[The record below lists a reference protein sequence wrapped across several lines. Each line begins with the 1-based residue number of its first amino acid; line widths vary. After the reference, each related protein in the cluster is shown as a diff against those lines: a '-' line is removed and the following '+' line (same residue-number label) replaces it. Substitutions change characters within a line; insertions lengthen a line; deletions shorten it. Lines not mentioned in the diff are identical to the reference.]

1 MIWYDFTGIS
11 NFPLMNFIKYLSD
24 ESIRHCLDVRDLCH
38 YVIVLPHVIK
48 YRLIWNIVGL
58 QSLSLRHFSF
68 YLNISTYI
76 TIYANTCF
84 KLIQRFRNCTI
95 LCKTFSSYFFFKRV
109 KVLRKSGLILH
120 LYYHTPNWFNLFLKI
135 DFILYF
141 YSIKHGFFLRF
152 CQCVKNYKQKNCIIY
167 LIS

>member
-24 ESIRHCLDVRDLCH
+24 ESIRHCLDVRDLCY

-76 TIYANTCF
+76 MHYHLCKHVF

-95 LCKTFSSYFFFKRV
+95 LCKTCSSYFFFKRV

-135 DFILYF
+135 DFLLYF
-141 YSIKHGFFLRF
+141 YSIKHVFLKRF
-152 CQCVKNYKQKNCIIY
+152 CQCVKNYKQKIVLFI
-167 LIS
+167 L

>member
-1 MIWYDFTGIS
+1 MLWYDFTGIS

-24 ESIRHCLDVRDLCH
+24 ESIRHCLDVRDLCY

-95 LCKTFSSYFFFKRV
+95 LCKTFSSYFFSTKKWTYLTSILSYAKLIQFIFK
-109 KVLRKSGLILH
+109 
-120 LYYHTPNWFNLFLKI
+120 NW
-135 DFILYF
+135 F
-141 YSIKHGFFLRF
+141 YSIFLLYKTRFF
-152 CQCVKNYKQKNCIIY
+152 
-167 LIS
+167 